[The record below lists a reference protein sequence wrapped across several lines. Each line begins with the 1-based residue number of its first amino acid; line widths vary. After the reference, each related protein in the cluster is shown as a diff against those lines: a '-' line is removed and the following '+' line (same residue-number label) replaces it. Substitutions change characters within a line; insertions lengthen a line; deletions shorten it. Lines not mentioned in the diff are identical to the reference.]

1 LNTTSTPDFNGV
13 QIRVARPTNNLEAI
27 IEFYTAGLGLIILS
41 RFEDHNGYNGV
52 MLGQTGEQYHL
63 EFTYGKNQPDIKPP
77 TKDNLLVFYFPD
89 DRLLTL
95 IKRRIEKLGY
105 KLVSP
110 ENPYW
115 NDKSFTFEDPDGWRV
130 ILYNGSFNPS
140 GNY

>member
-1 LNTTSTPDFNGV
+1 LNTTSSTEFNRV

-27 IEFYTAGLGLIILS
+27 IEFYTYGLGFTILS

-52 MLGQTGEQYHL
+52 MLGQAGVQYHL
-63 EFTYGKNQPDIKPP
+63 EFTEGKNHGDIKPP

-95 IKRRIEKLGY
+95 IKGRIEKLGY
-105 KLVSP
+105 KLVSA

-130 ILYNGSFNPS
+130 VLYNGSFKPS
-140 GNY
+140 VI